1 MYPGCLPTIVEFLR
15 NQLLTVAV
23 GVEIDGA
30 GWDDADEIWAEAF
43 EQGAG
48 AFNARDG
55 DEDLEGFADVEECGA
70 VDGEGGWG
78 RYAELS
84 APGGE
89 LGLVEV

>member
-1 MYPGCLPTIVEFLR
+1 
-15 NQLLTVAV
+15 
-23 GVEIDGA
+23 
-30 GWDDADEIWAEAF
+30 
-43 EQGAG
+43 
-48 AFNARDG
+48 
-55 DEDLEGFADVEECGA
+55 